1 MKKKYII
8 ADVLCGIFLFLS
20 LYLQMGAIVE
30 AYKNIQAAKAPGSV
44 ITEEGEK
51 NMDANT
57 FQLIGAAV
65 GFGTVVVSAIISYKK
80 DGERLG
86 NSTEKILS
94 NVSGS
99 KEMIIEKIEV
109 GHERLRET
117 VKETQTSLQ
126 GLIGDMRE
134 QKGKQEAFQKS
145 ETDIYQSIQII
156 SSIADK
162 IVQKDA
168 EIERLKSEY
177 MRARETIQRQ
187 DDIIAQKDAEL
198 HKLRREINRQ
208 RDRDE
213 EWEQ

>member
-30 AYKNIQAAKAPGSV
+30 AYKNIQLSKASDSV
-44 ITEEGEK
+44 STEEGEK

-117 VKETQTSLQ
+117 VKETQASLQ

-134 QKGKQEAFQKS
+134 QKGKQEALQKS
-145 ETDIYQSIQII
+145 ETSLYQSIQVI
-156 SSIADK
+156 SGIADK
-162 IVQKDA
+162 IAQKDA

-198 HKLRREINRQ
+198 HKLRRESIRQ

-213 EWEQ
+213 EWER